1 MPVSLSINYGLWPR
15 YILAVWFILIF
26 SYLLSHLTG
35 IVGCFYKA
43 ELQVLME
50 TAGRHYIVTTS
61 PPTAYKLISLPT
73 EGGREGGRNKLNKQI
88 SGPENLLVSS
98 QTRAR
103 VYDLIGLN

>member
-1 MPVSLSINYGLWPR
+1 MPVSLSINSGLWPR

-73 EGGREGGRNKLNKQI
+73 EGGRDKLNKQI

-103 VYDLIGLN
+103 VYDPIGLN